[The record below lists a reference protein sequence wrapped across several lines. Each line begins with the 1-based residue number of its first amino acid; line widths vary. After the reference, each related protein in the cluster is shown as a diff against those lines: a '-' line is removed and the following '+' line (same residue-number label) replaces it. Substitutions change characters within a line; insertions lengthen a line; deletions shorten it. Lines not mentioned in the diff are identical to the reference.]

1 MKNQFYIIA
10 SVMLLYCGMSLHAQ
24 HSTIKNEWN
33 EADTIIQKGF
43 GLTTTIKESTMSSA
57 SAHFSQMKSF
67 SSMNPENALY
77 GLIPGLTVLTNGG
90 PSYNNAPTIQLRGV
104 ATLNSAA
111 PLVLVD
117 GVERPLNRLSVA
129 EIDHVTV
136 LKDAAAVAIYGIR
149 GANGVIL
156 VITKRGE
163 QGKMKVDVTYQH
175 GITTAFR
182 LPQMVDAPTYATALN
197 EALANDELA
206 PQYTSEQIQMFGDG
220 SNPDLYPN
228 VNWLKEMSRNAGNM
242 NELNI
247 GFSGGT
253 ENVRYFSDINY
264 ANDFGLLNPVPSQEG
279 YNTSLNYYKLNLR
292 TNLDAKLTPTTW
304 MKVNVMG
311 SIDDYTRPNV
321 APATLFQRAIG
332 IPAAAFPVKTTSGEW
347 GGSPIYTT
355 WNPVAGIASTGFVR
369 SQNRILFVD
378 LNLKQDLGA
387 LLPGLK
393 AEAGI
398 SYDNMAEYLDTQSR
412 TFRYESA
419 GILYGNNSD
428 LNFSTT
434 LNDMYM
440 NSAVFGRLD
449 YQVQSGKNNIRTF
462 LLYSHEQA
470 QRKTRNN
477 LVARRNYVAGV
488 NFARSERYFA
498 DLTAS
503 YSGSS
508 YLSKGN
514 KYRFYP
520 ALSAAWLISEED
532 FMKDNTS
539 PVNLLKMRASFGLS
553 GNDLMS
559 YELDRQYI
567 VSGTSYFF
575 NATSVSYSSLKEGQL
590 ANTDLTAELAK
601 KANVGIDLAL
611 TGTLNFSL
619 DAFYE
624 NRSGILVPNNA
635 IVSSVLGITPP
646 LTNKGV
652 VSNKGLEA
660 ALSYDKTIGDFKYG
674 LSAQF
679 SFVRNKILENNEG
692 YQPYD
697 YLYTTGNSIGTY
709 YGLQADGF
717 FSDAADIA
725 FSNPQLFST
734 VAPGDIRYIDQNNDH
749 VIDSYD
755 IVKLSYSTLYP
766 EIYYSFS
773 LRGEYK
779 GLGFDALFQG
789 VDHVTVVRNA
799 KDLYWPL
806 TDNGNISEWYYN
818 GGRWTEATKETAKLP
833 RLTTLGNENNFRN
846 NSLWMQN
853 GAYLKLRYLEVY
865 YNLPVQNTKIFH
877 TAKVYVRGINLFSLD
892 HVKDKDPEVMAT
904 GYPSLTSYFAGCS
917 VTF

>member
-1 MKNQFYIIA
+1 MKNQIYIII
-10 SVMLLYCGMSLHAQ
+10 SVMLLYYGMSLHAQ
-24 HSTIKNEWN
+24 ISAIKNNWN
-33 EADTIIQKGF
+33 ESDTIINKGF
-43 GLTTTIKESTMSSA
+43 GLTTTVKESTMSSA
-57 SAHFSQMKSF
+57 TAHFSQMKNF
-67 SSMNPENALY
+67 SAMNPENSLY

-90 PSYNNAPTIQLRGV
+90 PSYNNAPVIQLRGL
-104 ATLNSAA
+104 ATLNSSA

-117 GVERPLNRLSVA
+117 GVERPLSRLSVA
-129 EIDHVTV
+129 EIETVTV

-156 VITKRGE
+156 VTTKRGE
-163 QGKMKVDVTYQH
+163 QGKMKVDITYQH
-175 GITTAFR
+175 GITTPFR
-182 LPQMVDAPTYATALN
+182 LPRMVDAPTYATALN
-197 EALANDELA
+197 EALTNDGLA
-206 PQYTSEQIQMFGDG
+206 SQYTKEEIQMFSDG
-220 SNPDLYPN
+220 SNPDIYPN
-228 VNWLKEMSRNAGNM
+228 VNWLSETTRNTGSM

-247 GFSGGT
+247 GFSGGS
-253 ENVRYFSDINY
+253 ESVRYFSDINY
-264 ANDFGLLNPVPSQEG
+264 ANDFGLLNPVPSLEG
-279 YNTSLNYYKLNLR
+279 YNTSLNYYKLNVR

-347 GGSPIYTT
+347 GGNPIYTT

-378 LNLKQDLGA
+378 LNLKQDLNA
-387 LLPGLK
+387 VFPGLK

-419 GILYGNNSD
+419 GVLYGNNSD

-440 NSAVFGRLD
+440 NSALFGRLD
-449 YQVQSGKNNIRTF
+449 HQMHLEENVIRTF

-470 QRKTRNN
+470 QHKTRNN

-488 NFARSERYFA
+488 NFTRSERYFV
-498 DLTAS
+498 DLIAS

-508 YLSKGN
+508 YLPKGD
-514 KYRFYP
+514 KFRFYP
-520 ALSAAWLISEED
+520 AISTAWLISGED
-532 FMKDNTS
+532 FMKSKTS
-539 PVNLLKMRASFGLS
+539 SVDLLKLRASFGLS

-601 KANVGIDLAL
+601 KANVGIDLTL
-611 TGTLNFSL
+611 SGTLNFSL

-624 NRSGILVPNNA
+624 KRSGILVPNNA
-635 IVSSVLGITPP
+635 VISSVLGIMPA
-646 LTNKGV
+646 LTNMGV
-652 VSNKGLEA
+652 VSNKGFEGV
-660 ALSYDKTIGDFKYG
+660 LSYDKTIGDLKYG
-674 LSAQF
+674 MSAQF

-692 YQPYD
+692 YKPYD
-697 YLYTTGNSIGTY
+697 YLYKTGNPIGTY
-709 YGLQADGF
+709 YGLEADGF
-717 FSDAADIA
+717 FDDMTDIA
-725 FSNPQLFST
+725 ASYPQLFST
-734 VAPGDIRYIDQNNDH
+734 VAPGDIKYLDQNDDYI
-749 VIDSYD
+749 IDGYD
-755 IVKLSYSTLYP
+755 VVKLGYSTLYP

-773 LRGEYK
+773 LRAEYK

-789 VDHVTVVRNA
+789 VDHVTVIRNA

-806 TDNGNISEWYYN
+806 TNNGNISDWYYN
-818 GGRWTEATKETAKLP
+818 GGRWTETTKETAVLP

-846 NSLWMQN
+846 NSVWMEN
-853 GAYLKLRYLEVY
+853 GAYLKLRYLDLY
-865 YNLPVQNTKIFH
+865 YNLPKQNLKIFH
-877 TAKVYVRGINLFSLD
+877 AAKIYVRAVNLFALD
-892 HVKDKDPEVMAT
+892 HVKDKDPEVMST
-904 GYPSLTSYFAGCS
+904 GYPSLSAYYIGCS
-917 VTF
+917 VSF